1 MNVQAVNRGLGFE
14 VCCLPKGAVGL
25 GIPLRRDRPTQD
37 SGGAVATM
45 SECLRLS
52 HDNPSAASER
62 TGATWETGESSQ
74 KLAEKMSTDTVT
86 PLAPQSEDPEVHA
99 APPPDLTGA
108 PQIELTEE
116 AKAELELVN
125 KARRGDG
132 AAFSQLIRQYEGKI
146 FRLAMNITQNREDA
160 EDVLQ
165 EAFLKAYEHLD
176 QFQGNSKF
184 YTWVVRIAV
193 NQALMK
199 LRKRKTDR
207 SVSLDEQID
216 TGEDTVARE
225 IAAWDPDPEV
235 QYSQEELNTILTEAI
250 DGLAP
255 IYRTVFT
262 LRDVDGLST
271 EETAEAL
278 ELTVP
283 AVKSRLLRAR
293 LQLRD
298 KLTRFF
304 KRKGDDAFAYM

>member
-1 MNVQAVNRGLGFE
+1 M
-14 VCCLPKGAVGL
+14 
-25 GIPLRRDRPTQD
+25 
-37 SGGAVATM
+37 ATE
-45 SECLRLS
+45 SVSL
-52 HDNPSAASER
+52 
-62 TGATWETGESSQ
+62 AT
-74 KLAEKMSTDTVT
+74 
-86 PLAPQSEDPEVHA
+86 APVEIS
-99 APPPDLTGA
+99 
-108 PQIELTEE
+108 EE

-125 KARRGDG
+125 RAREGDMG
-132 AAFSQLIRQYEGKI
+132 AFSSLIRQYEGKI

-165 EAFLKAYEHLD
+165 ETFLKAFEHLD

-184 YTWVVRIAV
+184 YTWIVRIAV

-199 LRKRKTDR
+199 LRKRKSDR
-207 SVSLDEQID
+207 TVSIDEQID
-216 TGEDTVARE
+216 TGEDTVIRE

-235 QYSQEELNTILTEAI
+235 SYSQAELNSILTEAI

-255 IYRTVFT
+255 IYKTVFT

-271 EETAEAL
+271 EETADVL
-278 ELTVP
+278 ELSVP

>member
-1 MNVQAVNRGLGFE
+1 MDLHTLAAGLTT
-14 VCCLPKGAVGL
+14 C
-25 GIPLRRDRPTQD
+25 
-37 SGGAVATM
+37 
-45 SECLRLS
+45 
-52 HDNPSAASER
+52 
-62 TGATWETGESSQ
+62 TGALALLWENGDSHKMATESIP
-74 KLAEKMSTDTVT
+74 V
-86 PLAPQSEDPEVHA
+86 EVPA
-99 APPPDLTGA
+99 VDD
-108 PQIELTEE
+108 
-116 AKAELELVN
+116 ELELV
-125 KARRGDG
+125 ARARKGDT
-132 AAFSQLIRQYEGKI
+132 ASFSVLLRRYEGKI

-176 QFQGNSKF
+176 QFQGNSRF
-184 YTWVVRIAV
+184 YTWIVRIAV

-199 LRKRKTDR
+199 LRKRRSDR
-207 SVSLDEQID
+207 AVSLDEQID
-216 TGEDTVARE
+216 TGEDVVVRE
-225 IAAWDPDPEV
+225 IASWDPDPEQ
-235 QYSQEELNTILTEAI
+235 QYSQEELNRILTVAI
-250 DGLAP
+250 DDLAP

-278 ELTVP
+278 DLTVP